1 MEARGW
7 GIVGVLGTTVIH
19 SNVTESYTESH
30 WAPERKRDLWR
41 KQTFLTTTEKT
52 ACHTWES
59 GFSHTRCPCQ
69 LGLHLQRTLLE
80 GAGWWWWG
88 GGC

>member
-41 KQTFLTTTEKT
+41 KTDLFNYHRENSVSHLGIRVQPHQVPLP
-52 ACHTWES
+52 A
-59 GFSHTRCPCQ
+59 GFAFAEDS
-69 LGLHLQRTLLE
+69 
-80 GAGWWWWG
+80 A
-88 GGC
+88 